1 LSEEYIQEMSDLII
15 QNEQDMIAALEAIDK
30 TRFETKEEYEAEVER
45 ITKYYLDRDIYLR
58 TELDKAVKHS
68 G

>member
-1 LSEEYIQEMSDLII
+1 MALSHGIGPDNMDIVI
-15 QNEQDMIAALEAIDK
+15 NELDALANIDK

-58 TELDKAVKHS
+58 TELDKA